1 EVHGRYLTALDK
13 QEKKIESFA
22 NFDASERW

>member
-1 EVHGRYLTALDK
+1 LDK

>member
-1 EVHGRYLTALDK
+1 YLTALDK

>member
-1 EVHGRYLTALDK
+1 RYLTALDK

>member
-1 EVHGRYLTALDK
+1 LTALDK